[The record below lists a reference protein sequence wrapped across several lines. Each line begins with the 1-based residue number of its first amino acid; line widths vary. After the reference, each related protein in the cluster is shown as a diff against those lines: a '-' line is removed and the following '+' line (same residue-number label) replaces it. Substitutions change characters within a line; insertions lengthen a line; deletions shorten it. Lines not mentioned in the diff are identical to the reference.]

1 MTTKRDYYEVLGLPR
16 EASAED
22 VKKAYRRLALEFH
35 PDRNKASGA
44 AEKFKEVNEAYHT
57 LNDPERRAAYDRFGH
72 AGVTNGGSA
81 GAGFSGHENFGGF
94 GDIFDAFFGGGTTT
108 RRGPRPGRDIEYQAT
123 LEFEEAVFGAEKRL
137 DVERAEPCER
147 CNGSRSE
154 PGHSSVR
161 CATCA
166 GTGQV
171 RRVQRNIFG
180 QFAQVSPC
188 STCSGQGRT
197 VQTPCKECNGQGRK
211 RRQRT
216 IVVNVPAGIEDG
228 TRIRLSG
235 EGEPGDPG
243 APAGD
248 MFLYVSVRPHALFE
262 RHGIDLAL
270 EMEINLAQAALGTM
284 VEVPTLKGKRSIKV
298 PSGTQSGTVFR
309 VRGEGV
315 HEIGGT
321 RRGDLL
327 VSMFVNVPEKL
338 NSKQKALLEELA
350 ATLQPGGATPVEGRR
365 DGKGGILNKIK
376 DAIYGDSAS

>member
-1 MTTKRDYYEVLGLPR
+1 MTTKRDYYEVLGLPK

-72 AGVTNGGSA
+72 AGVTNGAGA
-81 GAGFSGHENFGGF
+81 GAGFNGHENFGGF

-108 RRGPRPGRDIEYQAT
+108 RRGPRPGRDLEYQTT

-137 DVERAEPCER
+137 EIEREEPCER

-154 PGHSSVR
+154 PGHSAVR

-180 QFAQVSPC
+180 QFAQVS
-188 STCSGQGRT
+188 TCATCGGQGRT
-197 VQTPCKECNGQGRK
+197 VQTPCKECNGQGRQ

-228 TRIRLSG
+228 TRIRLSA

-248 MFLYVSVRPHALFE
+248 MYLYVSVKPHDLFE

-270 EMEINLAQAALGTM
+270 EMEVNLAQAALGTT
-284 VEVPTLKGKRSIKV
+284 VQVPTLKGTRSVKV
-298 PSGTQSGTVFR
+298 PPGTQSGTVFR

-315 HEIGGT
+315 HEVGGT

-327 VSMFVNVPEKL
+327 VSVFVNVPEKL
-338 NSKQKALLEELA
+338 NNKQKALLEELA
-350 ATLQPGGATPVEGRR
+350 ATLQPGGATPVDGRR
-365 DGKGGILNKIK
+365 DGKGGIIGKIK